1 MTTVEQRVDP
11 ITFEV
16 VTTGLSEVAVRM
28 ADALRRSAYSP
39 IIHDGSDFSCAIIDT
54 EYNVIAEVGCPI
66 HIGTLPMSVRNSI
79 TEHTAHEPLRPGD
92 ILAVN
97 DPYRGS
103 VHLND
108 IAFLGGVFDGEQKV
122 VAYVASRAHWPDVGG
137 YDLAGNG
144 AKDLWDEGI
153 IIPPVKLF
161 RQGAANQDLINLI
174 LENIRGRESGRKAD
188 LYAQVASLKTGLA
201 GVKKMLDKYS
211 SDVVIGCFKEA
222 VRYADQRMRYA
233 ISQLP
238 DGDYFADDVED
249 DTGIS
254 LEPVDFKVKVNVSGD
269 SIRISYSG
277 TGMQSMGPI
286 NSAWGMT
293 LSATYIILKALLDP
307 FGPAGCS
314 WNRAITVD
322 GPIGSMVN
330 PLPGAAVFGGG
341 IEVGPR
347 ICDLIM
353 SALKDVIPERVT
365 GAPYGTIDTS
375 FISGTDPVTKD
386 YWIYNDWIPGGWGGC
401 HDHDGQNCMI
411 ILVANTDDIPI
422 EICELKYPLRY
433 RYSELIPD
441 SGGAGKF
448 RGGLGVMREV
458 EVLGPQA
465 RASIQADRT
474 RTAPWGIF
482 GGGPASRTRY
492 SVIRPDGA
500 TEVIGGLGPDGSYQ
514 SAKKAYNL
522 KHGEILRIE
531 SAGGGGYG
539 DPKERDRE
547 LVRDDVRKGYVSE
560 QAASSVYDLVP
571 TRR

>member
-1 MTTVEQRVDP
+1 MTTTERERVDP
-11 ITFEV
+11 ITLEV

-39 IIHDGSDFSCAIIDT
+39 IIHDGSDFSCAILDAK
-54 EYNVIAEVGCPI
+54 YDVIAEVGCPI
-66 HIGTLPMSVRNSI
+66 HIGTLPISVRSAI
-79 TEHTAHEPLRPGD
+79 VEHTGREPLRPGD
-92 ILAVN
+92 IIGIN
-97 DPYRGS
+97 DPFRGS

-108 IAFLGGVFDGEQKV
+108 IAFLGGVFDNNDRV
-122 VAYVASRAHWPDVGG
+122 VGYVASRAHWPDVGG

-144 AKDLWDEGI
+144 SKDLWDEGL

-161 RQGAANQDLINLI
+161 RQGEANTDIINLI

-188 LYAQVASLKTGLA
+188 LYAQVASLRTGLA
-201 GVKKMLDKYS
+201 GVQKMLDKYG
-211 SDVVIGCFKEA
+211 SDVVIACFDEA
-222 VRYADQRMRYA
+222 VRYADRRMRHA
-233 ISQLP
+233 ISQIP
-238 DGDYFADDVED
+238 DGDYYAEDVED
-249 DTGIS
+249 DTGAS
-254 LEPVDFKVKVNVSGD
+254 LEPIDFRVKITVSGEEMK
-269 SIRISYSG
+269 ISYSG

-293 LSATYIILKALLDP
+293 LSATYIIVKALLDP
-307 FGPAGCS
+307 AGPAGCS
-314 WNRAITVD
+314 WNRAVTVE
-322 GPIGSMVN
+322 GPVGSIVN
-330 PLPGAAVFGGG
+330 PRPGAAVFGGG

-353 SALKDVIPERVT
+353 SALKNVMPERVT

-375 FISGTDPVTKD
+375 FISGTDPETHD

-422 EICELKYPLRY
+422 EVCELKYPLRY
-433 RYSELIPD
+433 RWSELIPD
-441 SGGAGKF
+441 SGGPGKF

-458 EVLGPQA
+458 EVLGPEA

-474 RTAPWGIF
+474 RTAPWGVF

-492 SVIRPDGA
+492 SVIRPDG
-500 TEVIGGLGPDGSYQ
+500 TQEVIGGIGFDGSYQ
-514 SAKKAYNL
+514 SAKKAFNL

-547 LVRDDVRKGYVSE
+547 RVLDDVRKGCVTE
-560 QAASSVYDLVP
+560 RAAKELYGL
-571 TRR
+571 